1 MNAPETPVPTVA
13 NVAADPVL
21 ATPELTYWQDAR
33 KRFVRNRLA
42 VVGLVVLV
50 FFVLVAVFR
59 FFLVTKGYND
69 LTADILKRPG
79 NSRWWLGTDDQG
91 RDLFT
96 RVVIAIGTS
105 LALGAIVATCS
116 IFIGV
121 VFGGLA
127 GFYGGSWIDSTI
139 SRLIDT
145 FYAIPYVIIGIAMI
159 SIFGSKFSVVVGSLV
174 LTGWYSTARLF
185 RASVL
190 QVRGSD
196 YIEAARATGAG
207 DWRIFISHIM
217 PNAIPAVIVTMG
229 FAVSSAILA
238 ESIFSF
244 LGIGFIEPKPTLGVM
259 IRGARNYLSS
269 DPHLFFVPGGV
280 LMLLT
285 LSIVLIADGLRDAL
299 DPKLRGA
306 S

>member
-1 MNAPETPVPTVA
+1 MNADSMLAT
-13 NVAADPVL
+13 AAVVDPVL
-21 ATPELTYWQDAR
+21 ARPELTYWQDAR
-33 KRFVRNRLA
+33 KRFLRNRLA
-42 VVGLVVLV
+42 VAGLAVLLFFILVGI
-50 FFVLVAVFR
+50 FHT
-59 FFLVTKGYND
+59 FLITKGYND
-69 LTADILKRPG
+69 LTSNILKRPG
-79 NSRWWLGTDDQG
+79 DSRWWLGTDDQG
-91 RDLFT
+91 RDVFT
-96 RVVIAIGTS
+96 RVVLAIGTS
-105 LALGAIVATCS
+105 LSLGAIVAICS
-116 IFIGV
+116 IMIGV
-121 VFGGLA
+121 IFGGLA
-127 GFYGGSWIDSTI
+127 GFYGGAWIDTMI

-159 SIFGSKFSVVVGSLV
+159 SIFGSKFLVVVASLV
-174 LTGWYSTARLF
+174 ITGWYSTARLF

-190 QVRGSD
+190 QVRSSD
-196 YIEAARATGAG
+196 YIEAAKATGAG
-207 DWRIFISHIM
+207 NFRIFMSHIM

-229 FAVSSAILA
+229 FSVSSAILS

-280 LMLLT
+280 LALLT

-306 S
+306 R

>member
-1 MNAPETPVPTVA
+1 VNAPESA
-13 NVAADPVL
+13 ALAALAADPVL
-21 ATPELTYWQDAR
+21 QTPELTYWQDAR
-33 KRFVRNRLA
+33 KRFFRNRLA
-42 VVGLVVLV
+42 VVGLVVLA
-50 FFVLVAVFR
+50 FFIVVAIFKN
-59 FFLVTKGYND
+59 FLITKGYND
-69 LTADILKRPG
+69 LTANILKRPG
-79 NSRWWLGTDDQG
+79 DSRWWLGTDDQG

-96 RVVIAIGTS
+96 RVVLAIGTS
-105 LALGAIVATCS
+105 LSLGALVATFS

-127 GFYGGSWIDSTI
+127 GFYGGSWVDMVI

-145 FYAIPYVIIGIAMI
+145 FYAVPYIIIGIAMI
-159 SIFGSKFSVVVGSLV
+159 SIFGSKFSVVVASLIV
-174 LTGWYSTARLF
+174 TGWYSTARLF

-190 QVRGSD
+190 QVRSSD

-207 DWRIFISHIM
+207 NLRIFLSHVL

-229 FAVSSAILA
+229 FAVSSAILT

-285 LSIVLIADGLRDAL
+285 LAVVLIADGLRDAL
-299 DPKLRGA
+299 DPKLRG
-306 S
+306 SS

>member
-1 MNAPETPVPTVA
+1 MNADPLVLSAVA
-13 NVAADPVL
+13 VDPIL

-42 VVGLVVLV
+42 VVGLAVLL
-50 FFVLVAVFR
+50 FFILVGIFHS
-59 FFLVTKGYND
+59 LLITKGYND
-69 LTADILKRPG
+69 LTSNILKRPG
-79 NSRWWLGTDDQG
+79 DSRWWLGTDDQG
-91 RDLFT
+91 RDVFT
-96 RVVIAIGTS
+96 RVVLAIGTS
-105 LALGAIVATCS
+105 LSLGAIVATCS
-116 IFIGV
+116 ILIGV

-127 GFYGGSWIDSTI
+127 GFYGGAWIDTAI

-159 SIFGSKFSVVVGSLV
+159 SIFGSKFIVVVASLV
-174 LTGWYSTARLF
+174 ITGWYSTARLF

-190 QVRGSD
+190 QVRSSD
-196 YIEAARATGAG
+196 YIEAAKATGAG
-207 DWRIFISHIM
+207 NFRIFISHVL

-229 FAVSSAILA
+229 FSVSSAILS

-259 IRGARNYLSS
+259 IRGARNYLAS

-280 LMLLT
+280 LGLLT

-306 S
+306 R

>member
-1 MNAPETPVPTVA
+1 MNAPETGA
-13 NVAADPVL
+13 LSALAADPVL
-21 ATPELTYWQDAR
+21 QTPELTYWQDAR
-33 KRFVRNRLA
+33 KRFFRNRLA

-50 FFVLVAVFR
+50 FFILVAIFR
-59 FFLVTKGYND
+59 SFLITKGYNN
-69 LTADILKRPG
+69 LTSNILKRPG
-79 NSRWWLGTDDQG
+79 DSRWWLGTDDQG

-96 RVVIAIGTS
+96 RVVLAIGTS
-105 LALGAIVATCS
+105 LSLGAVVATFS
-116 IFIGV
+116 ILIGV

-127 GFYGGSWIDSTI
+127 GFYGGSWVDSVI

-145 FYAIPYVIIGIAMI
+145 FYAIPYIIIGIAVI
-159 SIFGSKFSVVVGSLV
+159 SIFGSSFTVVVASLIA
-174 LTGWYSTARLF
+174 TGWYSTARLF

-190 QVRGSD
+190 QVRSSD

-207 DWRIFISHIM
+207 NLRIFLSHVL

-229 FAVSSAILA
+229 FAVSSAILT

-259 IRGARNYLSS
+259 IGGARNYLSS